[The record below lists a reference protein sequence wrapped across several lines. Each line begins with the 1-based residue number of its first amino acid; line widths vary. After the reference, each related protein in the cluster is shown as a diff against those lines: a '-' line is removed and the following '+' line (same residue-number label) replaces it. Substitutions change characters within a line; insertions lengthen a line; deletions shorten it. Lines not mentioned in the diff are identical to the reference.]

1 MNEAGA
7 TSGSA
12 ASKAEVHKH
21 NANNLKCRELVT
33 RGTQTPLAKCF
44 LASPAWAAAPAQA
57 PTSDKGGKKDRHRIS
72 IDTLCQEWSR
82 GNEKSLW
89 TAVVSRACKSHQSK
103 PIPLA
108 STIKEPDHVQS
119 DHAKLK
125 SAITFGNTDTKPV
138 QLQAD
143 FNLLAVLWSFKKATA
158 CGPSG
163 MRIQH
168 FLDVASVP
176 LPRFTHGPPGA
187 THNIQNFGIL
197 SVQFLQHQGFSKL
210 AADPQFQQLLLNAW
224 YLDDGALAGPGSAVL
239 RALEVISSEGKPNGL
254 ILNLSKCELF
264 SPNADIF
271 QLFDSSIPT
280 STTPNFEILGAPIG
294 SPEFCG
300 DYIEAKRKQACSIL
314 HLLPQLCDPQVS
326 ILLLRHCASFSDSKC
341 PLCSSAL
348 DPDCHHALTCR
359 FGGDIIARHNKLR
372 DCFANLCSKACS
384 SPQLENGPGLDFSR
398 PADVLVPNWSL
409 SNPAA
414 FDLNIIHP
422 LNTDLILEASLAS
435 GNSAEFG
442 EIGKHTKNDQMCR
455 RLGWTFIPLVVEV
468 NGGWG
473 CEAQGCFSRLSK
485 RLAMQVGVCEPEA
498 LSQMYCLL
506 GVTLMRQNARAIL
519 LRCAQTPLQDC

>member
-1 MNEAGA
+1 M
-7 TSGSA
+7 
-12 ASKAEVHKH
+12 
-21 NANNLKCRELVT
+21 LPKCI
-33 RGTQTPLAKCF
+33 
-44 LASPAWAAAPAQA
+44 LAS
-57 PTSDKGGKKDRHRIS
+57 SKRGGKKDRHRIS

-158 CGPSG
+158 CGPSVL
-163 MRIQH
+163 Q
-168 FLDVASVP
+168 SV
-176 LPRFTHGPPGA
+176 LK
-187 THNIQNFGIL
+187 Q
-197 SVQFLQHQGFSKL
+197 L